1 MNPRL
6 LAWVAFSDGGRR
18 HGVASATVN
27 DSEDRS
33 RSGYW
38 KSLAKEDLERAQQ
51 FEAQDFHAAQQSAIR
66 QASIA
71 SLLGARLAHANG
83 EDLSKEWEA
92 ALAADDQVARESR
105 RGNTLQADYYR
116 ESSLFYA
123 LLAVMAN

>member
-1 MNPRL
+1 
-6 LAWVAFSDGGRR
+6 
-18 HGVASATVN
+18 VN
-27 DSEDRS
+27 DGEDRS

-51 FEAQDFHAAQQSAIR
+51 FEAQGFHAAQQSASR

-83 EDLSKEWEA
+83 EDLPKEWEA
-92 ALAADDQVARESR
+92 ALAADDQVALESR

-123 LLAVMAN
+123 LLAVMAD